1 MALSDWLWLVRLIM
15 EILKLIAQL
24 PQEELEAI
32 ASLRGHI
39 DLGEPAARRT
49 ARRKPPK
56 TDTQVT

>member
-24 PQEELEAI
+24 PQDELEAI

-39 DLGEPAARRT
+39 HLDDPPAKRT
-49 ARRKPPK
+49 TRRKPPK
-56 TDTQVT
+56 THTEVT